1 MLIIDG
7 FFFVSFS
14 SILTPVKIKIN
25 PQFPHNNI
33 RKSFMLSLSSSLS
46 ISLISPV
53 FLRLLAWWRIVA
65 LCGSSHGKFC
75 SGEWSSSRSSY
86 PRERHTMPRCT
97 RVGLRSLF
105 VFSAVTHPK
114 KRGPNPAA
122 WVIHFSLLLFLLS
135 ETYLPSSEPWG
146 RGESKKKKSIVG
158 WGSSRR
164 RRKKKRGQRTTHHNR
179 FIQEPNRVNQ

>member
-1 MLIIDG
+1 MASRYLTWANWYCCCSLFAACFLLLLIIDG

-65 LCGSSHGKFC
+65 LCGSSYGKFC

-86 PRERHTMPRCT
+86 PRERHTMPRC
-97 RVGLRSLF
+97 RIEVAFCFFGGDAPKEARPQSSGMSNSFFLIAFPPKRNLF
-105 VFSAVTHPK
+105 T
-114 KRGPNPAA
+114 
-122 WVIHFSLLLFLLS
+122 
-135 ETYLPSSEPWG
+135 E
-146 RGESKKKKSIVG
+146 
-158 WGSSRR
+158 
-164 RRKKKRGQRTTHHNR
+164 
-179 FIQEPNRVNQ
+179 